1 MRSRASVTHL
11 TKTAPQTPPV
21 KAASNSS
28 SKKQSPPAVQPSGK
42 PAADN
47 EENE

>member
-1 MRSRASVTHL
+1 MRTRASVTHL

-21 KAASNSS
+21 KAASTTK
-28 SKKQSPPAVQPSGK
+28 SKKQPAPAAQPSGS
-42 PAADN
+42 PATDN

>member
-11 TKTAPQTPPV
+11 TKTAPQTPPA
-21 KAASNSS
+21 KAVSTTK
-28 SKKQSPPAVQPSGK
+28 SKKQPSAAQPSGQ
-42 PAADN
+42 PATDN

>member
-21 KAASNSS
+21 KAASK
-28 SKKQSPPAVQPSGK
+28 SKKQPSPAVQPSGK
-42 PAADN
+42 PATDN